1 MSRYY
6 AVGQFTGY
14 KAEQILNG
22 ADPATIPVEPLAR
35 FSLIVNLHTATRLK
49 FYPPLSLL
57 RYAETV

>member
-1 MSRYY
+1 
-6 AVGQFTGY
+6 
-14 KAEQILNG
+14 
-22 ADPATIPVEPLAR
+22 VEPLAR